1 MKNKLSLV
9 PVIALGVVLGLSTLP
24 LRAAGLLTPVDVAK
38 PPAGVERIEL
48 FLLIG
53 QSNMKGR
60 GEVPAEQTLNPH
72 IVMMHLKNDQWYF
85 ARHPVHI
92 VSDPVTGKGGGNEGV
107 GPGLAFA
114 EAVATQSPKVQIG
127 LVPCAVGGSKLQLW
141 MKGRR
146 LYEDAVRRARLALG
160 AKTSVPVVLKGA
172 LWLQGEADATPEL
185 QPSYQDRL
193 AHMID
198 DLRAD
203 LAAPNLPFIAAT
215 IGEFGADTRSN
226 SRAATKVLIN
236 EALLALPKVRP
247 HTACVD
253 ARDLK
258 GHIGDG
264 VHYNAASANAIGT
277 RMAEKY
283 LAMQKAPAKAP

>member
-1 MKNKLSLV
+1 MRIKSLSGAAT
-9 PVIALGVVLGLSTLP
+9 ALAICFGFSMLSA
-24 LRAAGLLTPVDVAK
+24 RAADLLTPVDIAK

-60 GEVPAEQTLNPH
+60 GAVPAEQTENPR
-72 IVMMHLKNDQWYF
+72 IVMMHLKNDQWYL
-85 ARHPVHI
+85 ARHPVHTAR
-92 VSDPVTGKGGGNEGV
+92 DPVTGKGGGNEGV

-114 EAVATQSPKVQIG
+114 EVIAAKDPKVQVV
-127 LVPCAVGGSKLQLW
+127 LVPCAIGGSKLQLW
-141 MKGRR
+141 MKGAK
-146 LYEDAVRRARLALG
+146 LYTDAVRRARLALG
-160 AKTSVPVVLKGA
+160 VKTSVPVVLKAA
-172 LWLQGEADATPEL
+172 LWLQGEADSTPEL
-185 QPSYQDRL
+185 QPTYQDRL

-215 IGEFGADTRSN
+215 IGEF
-226 SRAATKVLIN
+226 RAAEAGTPPSGKQLIN
-236 EALLALPKVRP
+236 EAMLALPKVRP

-258 GHIGDG
+258 GNIGDN
-264 VHYNAASANAIGT
+264 VHYNTASANTIGT
-277 RMAEKY
+277 RMAAKY
-283 LAMQKAPAKAP
+283 LEMQKAQP